1 MPASCSIL
9 LRACCRPLKDR
20 KKNPSHL
27 LRDRVSPWGLPSRTE
42 RDTRT
47 YRVSWGGLLALL
59 QDSFI
64 KRQDAAVEGL
74 PPEVKEGRL
83 VLAERPS
90 AVCAHGA
97 RLGIVGVVP
106 GLPGPQEVDNLRPG
120 AESEKETQSIG
131 PSCPGK

>member
-1 MPASCSIL
+1 M
-9 LRACCRPLKDR
+9 
-20 KKNPSHL
+20 
-27 LRDRVSPWGLPSRTE
+27 

-83 VLAERPS
+83 VLAERPG
-90 AVCAHGA
+90 AVRAHGA

-120 AESEKETQSIG
+120 AESDKET
-131 PSCPGK
+131 